1 MGLLL
6 KTNDFKKFKFLAAHI
21 WCYYDGQCSDQIFL
35 NNANIF
41 QLASADLHPEIHHE
55 AAQADQEDRAYDD
68 RLAAAVQSQHS
79 REETRRTINLS

>member
-35 NNANIF
+35 NIF
-41 QLASADLHPEIHHE
+41 QLACADLHPEIHHE

>member
-21 WCYYDGQCSDQIFL
+21 WYYYDCQCSDQIFL
-35 NNANIF
+35 TNTNIF
-41 QLASADLHPEIHHE
+41 QLACADLHPEIHHE